1 MIEKIRKFIS
11 IRGRVACVLFLLLLL
26 LLLVVVLEVCVI
38 LGHLR
43 ENIIA

>member
-11 IRGRVACVLFLLLLL
+11 IQGRVVCVLFLL